1 MQEVNRAVPA
11 VDAAQRATEVTAR
24 REQVKSGTF
33 PAGRETEQRLERAP
47 GAALSGLQETQEA
60 REKEL
65 ERQVRMAVDAL
76 NKAME
81 VFTPTQLRFKLHE
94 ETERLQVQVVDQA
107 TGKVIKEVP
116 PTQFLDLL
124 ARIREMVGLFLDEK
138 V

>member
-11 VDAAQRATEVTAR
+11 VDAAQRATEVAAR
-24 REQVKSGTF
+24 REQAKAGVF
-33 PAGRETEQRLERAP
+33 PEARQAGRQ
-47 GAALSGLQETQEA
+47 AAGDAGMNEAQEAQEA

-94 ETERLQVQVVDQA
+94 KTERLQVQVVDQA

-116 PTQFLDLL
+116 PSEFLDLL
-124 ARIREMVGLFLDEK
+124 ARIREMVGLFIDEK
-138 V
+138 A